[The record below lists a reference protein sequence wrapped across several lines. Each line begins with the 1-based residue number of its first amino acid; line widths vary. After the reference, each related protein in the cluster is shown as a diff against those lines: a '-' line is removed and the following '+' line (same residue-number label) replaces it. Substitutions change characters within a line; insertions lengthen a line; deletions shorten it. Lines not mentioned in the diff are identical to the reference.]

1 MRAIAQAA
9 AAAAAAPA
17 VRTVG
22 TSRGRSGGCSCGKAH
37 RTHAARTQALSRTC
51 NAGRGAGAQE
61 GILDHVRTRLQTNLG
76 TAHSTVRS
84 CAPPSQGN
92 HTHWGPC
99 CQRAPGL
106 ALEHLTLTASASARM
121 APSAG
126 VGAAHDEPMKL
137 AQLAHSAGA
146 GAGAGTAAVLLAC
159 RAPAS
164 ASQLWP

>member
-76 TAHSTVRS
+76 TAHSCDHARHRHRGIT
-84 CAPPSQGN
+84 
-92 HTHWGPC
+92 HTGAHAANAHLGLHWS
-99 CQRAPGL
+99 
-106 ALEHLTLTASASARM
+106 T
-121 APSAG
+121 
-126 VGAAHDEPMKL
+126 
-137 AQLAHSAGA
+137 
-146 GAGAGTAAVLLAC
+146 
-159 RAPAS
+159 
-164 ASQLWP
+164 